1 MNNDTKKHG
10 EGHFRTYIIGFL
22 LSVVLTLAS
31 YFTVV
36 EHLFSA
42 WWIVLTIFGFGLVQ
56 VFVQLIFFLHL
67 GQEPKPR
74 WKLTVFLFMLL
85 VLSIIVFGSIWIMDN
100 LMYNLGTV

>member
-1 MNNDTKKHG
+1 MNDNTKKQG
-10 EGHFRTYIIGFL
+10 GGRFKTYMIGFL

-36 EHLFSA
+36 EHLFPVRVIILA
-42 WWIVLTIFGFGLVQ
+42 IFGFGLVQ
-56 VFVQLIFFLHL
+56 VFVQLVFFLHL

-74 WKLTVFLFMLL
+74 WNLTVFLFMLL

-100 LMYNLGTV
+100 LMYNLM